1 MDNGQW
7 AMGACMSALRHIVIE
22 LERVFFS
29 YIGGKGGW
37 ERLER
42 EQHPINP
49 WYFYLL
55 LGNVAKSEIRTF
67 VIDRDCKELMQ
78 PCNHVVLLSVVW
90 LVGTTA
96 WHAQ

>member
-7 AMGACMSALRHIVIE
+7 AHVSPSSHCNRIGTG
-22 LERVFFS
+22 FFS